1 MVIFFQSSST
11 VYKQAHSFLITIVEP
26 VGRPIDYQLIHCML
40 LYLFGLQT
48 NDIIDTLQQLSSI
61 IISNMIIEF
70 IKLCTLTY
78 GKVKLVLKHNQYF
91 VESACHDILKTL
103 LHDSQIQECRLI
115 TRKINI
121 DINSNVSV
129 QQ

>member
-1 MVIFFQSSST
+1 MG
-11 VYKQAHSFLITIVEP
+11 AGAIVEP
-26 VGRPIDYQLIHCML
+26 ASRLGYIQEYRLSVYSLYAAVSVGS
-40 LYLFGLQT
+40 QT
-48 NDIIDTLQQLSSI
+48 NDIIETLQKLSSTA
-61 IISNMIIEF
+61 ISNMIIEF
-70 IKLCTLTY
+70 INLCTLNY

-91 VESACHDILKTL
+91 VESACHNILKNL

>member
-91 VESACHDILKTL
+91 VESVFHDI
-103 LHDSQIQECRLI
+103 
-115 TRKINI
+115 
-121 DINSNVSV
+121 
-129 QQ
+129 

>member
-1 MVIFFQSSST
+1 MVIFFQSFST

-91 VESACHDILKTL
+91 VESACHDILKNL

>member
-1 MVIFFQSSST
+1 MYAAIS
-11 VYKQAHSFLITIVEP
+11 I
-26 VGRPIDYQLIHCML
+26 
-40 LYLFGLQT
+40 GLQT
-48 NDIIDTLQQLSSI
+48 NDIIETLQQLSST

-70 IKLCTLTY
+70 TKLCALNY

-91 VESACHDILKTL
+91 VESVFSRYLKNL